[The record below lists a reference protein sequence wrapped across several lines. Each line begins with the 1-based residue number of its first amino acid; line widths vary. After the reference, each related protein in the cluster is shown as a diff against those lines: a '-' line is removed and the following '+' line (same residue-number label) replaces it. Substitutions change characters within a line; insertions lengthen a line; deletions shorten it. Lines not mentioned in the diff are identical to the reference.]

1 MRNVVRVTPSFE
13 RRIDVNE
20 YASRITHHAS
30 LLSGVIPALVTPF
43 GADGAVDEG
52 SLRRAVA
59 HQVEA
64 GADGLLILGLA
75 GEGIYLSVAERERVA
90 AVVAEA
96 AGGLPL
102 LVGCTADTTEDAVR
116 LVANAAAHGAS
127 GVMVAPPRKPEW
139 TREQFRAH
147 YRAVAEASSC
157 EVMVQDAP
165 FAIGVELG
173 VELVLE
179 LAEELPTLRA
189 YKVEALPFWENAV
202 RARTVAGDRLRL
214 FGGHG
219 GLYLLDVLDAGA
231 AGLIPGCDVTADLAR
246 AWDAYQAD
254 DRASAERDYLR
265 LLPFLVFEAQSM
277 ALLVGAAKT
286 LLHQRGVIASTRT
299 RIPGGDLSGA
309 TRERLLLLARQA
321 GVV

>member
-1 MRNVVRVTPSFE
+1 MTV
-13 RRIDVNE
+13 
-20 YASRITHHAS
+20 SRLH
-30 LLSGVIPALVTPF
+30 GVIPALVTPF
-43 GADGAVDEG
+43 DNDGFVDEA

-59 HQVEA
+59 HQADA
-64 GADGLLILGLA
+64 GAAGLLILGLA
-75 GEGIYLSVAERERVA
+75 GEGIYLSVAERERVT

-96 AGGLPL
+96 AGDPSTSSGQALPL
-102 LVGCTADTTEDAVR
+102 LVGCTADTTKDAVR
-116 LVANAAAHGAS
+116 LVTNAAAHGAA

-139 TREQFRAH
+139 SRAQFSAH
-147 YRAVAEASSC
+147 YRAVAEAAPC

-179 LAEELPTLRA
+179 LAAELPNVRA

-202 RARTVAGDRLRL
+202 RARAAAGDRLRL

-219 GLYLLDVLDAGA
+219 GLYLMDVLDAGA
-231 AGLIPGCDVTADLAR
+231 AGLIPGCDVTADLVR
-246 AWDAYQAD
+246 AWDAYQAG
-254 DRASAERDYLR
+254 DRATAERHYLC
-265 LLPFLVFEAQSM
+265 LLPFLVYEAQSM

-286 LLHQRGVIASTRT
+286 LLQQRGVIASTRT
-299 RIPGGDLSGA
+299 RIPGGDLSSA

-321 GVV
+321 GIP